1 VREGVPAV
9 VAMQY
14 EITDTAALV
23 FASSFYGQ
31 IAQGVSVDRA
41 MTRARE
47 AVKMTNDSLEWA
59 TPVLFLSSEETQIFE
74 VQNQRLPCGVISLA
88 SRPRSLRRS
97 TNLTCGNSGSCRLRH
112 PVSAPFHSA
121 RGRSSWRGVHGRV
134 TWRACTK
141 TARSWSGTRKPRC
154 RRGSF
159 RHQRGNRVCC
169 SNRICCGLRSDMS
182 THCESWHHT

>member
-1 VREGVPAV
+1 
-9 VAMQY
+9 MQY